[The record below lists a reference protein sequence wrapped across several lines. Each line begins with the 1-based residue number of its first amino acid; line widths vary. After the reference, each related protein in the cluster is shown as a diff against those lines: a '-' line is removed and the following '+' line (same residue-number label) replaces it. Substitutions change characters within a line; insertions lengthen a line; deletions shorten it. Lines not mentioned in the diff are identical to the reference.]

1 MTGEILT
8 ATAPAPEAATAEAS
22 YFKVNGPLWD
32 SRVIP
37 MEPESANEAIRRRRL
52 MQQAGRRS
60 KRNAEDQALILA
72 LQNQVDAEHNRAE
85 ATAAELARFLQDA
98 EDAGGSSI

>member
-1 MTGEILT
+1 
-8 ATAPAPEAATAEAS
+8 
-22 YFKVNGPLWD
+22 
-32 SRVIP
+32 
-37 MEPESANEAIRRRRL
+37 